1 MWTQVLIAWV
11 MLRRDPFYARFGL
24 QHGLFARPDRKAL
37 LDLLRLGLPMGAV
50 IMIEVTGFS
59 SMAFLISRQGGDA
72 VAGHQL
78 AANLVSMM
86 FMLPLALANGT
97 ATLVAQRI
105 GARDLGEAR
114 RIGWHGLEIGVG
126 LAAVLGAMVYFG
138 REWVLRAYTDNPVI
152 VAAAMP
158 LLVWVWWFHVADAA
172 QTIANFVLRSHRIT
186 LIPLI
191 FYAASLWGIG
201 IFGGYWV
208 SQSAWAPDALR
219 GAPGYWALS
228 TLGLVVVATS
238 LCAFLAWVHRREAF
252 GTPRR

>member
-1 MWTQVLIAWV
+1 
-11 MLRRDPFYARFGL
+11 
-24 QHGLFARPDRKAL
+24 
-37 LDLLRLGLPMGAV
+37 
-50 IMIEVTGFS
+50 
-59 SMAFLISRQGGDA
+59 
-72 VAGHQL
+72 
-78 AANLVSMM
+78 
-86 FMLPLALANGT
+86 
-97 ATLVAQRI
+97 
-105 GARDLGEAR
+105 
-114 RIGWHGLEIGVG
+114 
-126 LAAVLGAMVYFG
+126 MVYFG